1 MIELKPSDPR
11 PGLYRAARSGACRAA
26 LSAALLAALAGCGA
40 PAPRV
45 AAPDRT
51 PPANTH
57 EAQDASYDWHGLLI
71 APFGSVLKDIPLTLH
86 EVLLFRD
93 EAHGA
98 AAADDGECY
107 ASATPAPR
115 FVGRTPDEYLL
126 CFKQDRLSRIQASVR
141 LTTEQAPQIYAA
153 ACALWSRNAASAR
166 TTPAGTPNAGA
177 RDSEAESAV
186 DCRGRDG
193 TIHYSGRLGEE
204 TGQAKM
210 PQTETPP
217 TETPPTETAFSITLD
232 SAPSP

>member
-1 MIELKPSDPR
+1 MIELKPHDLRACPD
-11 PGLYRAARSGACRAA
+11 RAARSRACGIA
-26 LSAALLAALAGCGA
+26 LSAALLATLAACGT

-51 PPANTH
+51 APTPH
-57 EAQDASYDWHGLLI
+57 EPEDASYDWHGLLI

-126 CFKQDRLSRIQASVR
+126 CFKQDRLSRIRASVR

-166 TTPAGTPNAGA
+166 ARTPSAGA
-177 RDSEAESAV
+177 TDPEAQSAV

-204 TGQAKM
+204 TGQAEM
-210 PQTETPP
+210 PQTET
-217 TETPPTETAFSITLD
+217 TLSITLD
-232 SAPSP
+232 NAPSP